1 MASIKLE
8 NVDKVYANGQVAA
21 RGINLE
27 VAAGELVVLVGPSG
41 SGKSTILRIVAGL
54 ERPTHG
60 RIFLDEKE
68 VTELPPRERDLA
80 MVFQNYALYP
90 HKSVRGNLEFG
101 LRMRSVRSAAIAE
114 RVDKVARILGLDNL
128 LDRSP
133 GQLAG
138 GERQRVALGRAIVR
152 EPKAF
157 LLDEPLSNL
166 DALLRVQTRAELAL
180 LHRQLGATMLYVT
193 HDQEEALTLGDR
205 VAVLRD
211 GDLQQV
217 ASPMEVYRR
226 PVNVF
231 VAGFIGSPSMN
242 FFRCALRGEAGSM
255 RLESPWFNLILDGC
269 SKIHSDCE
277 EILIGVR
284 PQDLQLE
291 NLGVELE
298 GAPTKADAAGRVDVI
313 QPLGS
318 EILTQVCLIGEQ
330 TGGTGKPGGTGV
342 SPAEVKETGGTPVP
356 PHVPGGLGLRVQTG
370 EQTTGEMR
378 VTMMLPA
385 ETKLR
390 VDDRVGIRFPR
401 DRLHLFEADSG
412 RRLN

>member
-1 MASIKLE
+1 MASIQLE
-8 NVDKVYANGQVAA
+8 NVVKVYANGQVAA
-21 RGINLE
+21 RGINLD
-27 VAAGELVVLVGPSG
+27 VRAGELVVLVGPSG

-54 ERPTHG
+54 EKPTHG
-60 RIFLDEKE
+60 RVFLDEKD
-68 VTELPPRERDLA
+68 VTELPPQKRDLA

-101 LRMRSVRSAAIAE
+101 LRMKRVRSGAIAQ
-114 RVDKVARILGLDNL
+114 RVDKVARKLGLEQL

-133 GQLAG
+133 GQLSG

-166 DALLRVQTRAELAL
+166 DALLRVQTRGELAR

-217 ASPMEVYRR
+217 ASPMEIYRR
-226 PVNVF
+226 PANVS

-242 FFRCALRGEAGSM
+242 FFRCALWGEAG
-255 RLESPWFNLILDGC
+255 RLRLVSPWFIVEMDGGP
-269 SKIHSDCE
+269 KIHANRE
-277 EILIGVR
+277 HVLLGVR
-284 PQDLQLE
+284 PDDVQLIV
-291 NLGVELE
+291 VEP
-298 GAPTKADAAGRVDVI
+298 GTAQADAVGRVDVI

-318 EILTQVCLIGEQ
+318 EILTQMCL
-330 TGGTGKPGGTGV
+330 TGKPTRAIGV
-342 SPAEVKETGGTPVP
+342 PPVP
-356 PHVPGGLGLRVQTG
+356 PGGLGLRDQTS